1 MKRIVFIFCSAL
13 IVVACNTKE
22 TNSKETTHDF
32 EKDKTTLYVITI
44 NTPKPDSKQVKKLD
58 ELTPVKKDE
67 IRSITAEH
75 FEISLNELAD
85 GSGYLAQR
93 NVTEPTSDTGN
104 SKIEYICDW
113 CGATTTFK
121 TTAGFLNFMLARGYK
136 LISQTENIHGI
147 DYIFNK
153 I

>member
-1 MKRIVFIFCSAL
+1 
-13 IVVACNTKE
+13 
-22 TNSKETTHDF
+22 
-32 EKDKTTLYVITI
+32 
-44 NTPKPDSKQVKKLD
+44 
-58 ELTPVKKDE
+58 
-67 IRSITAEH
+67 
-75 FEISLNELAD
+75 LNELAN

-93 NVTEPTSDTGN
+93 NVTEPTSDLRN

-121 TTAGFLNFMLARGYK
+121 TAEGFLNFMSARGYK
-136 LISQTENIHGI
+136 LTSQTENIHGK